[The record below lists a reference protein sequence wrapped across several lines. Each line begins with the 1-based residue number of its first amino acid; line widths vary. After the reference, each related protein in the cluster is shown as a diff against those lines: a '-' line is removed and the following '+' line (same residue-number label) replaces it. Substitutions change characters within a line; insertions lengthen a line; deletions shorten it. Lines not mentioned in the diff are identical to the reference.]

1 MKFHSDFS
9 RNEISVPYLPQ
20 GIPGIPWDTLGY
32 QGYWDTRDTG
42 IPGIG
47 SYRDTGILGYRDTSH
62 IEQRIKEKRISEFP
76 LLKFQRLKSDSAV
89 VLLARIL
96 FMVSFYF

>member
-32 QGYWDTRDTG
+32 QGYWDTRDRFLPGYWDTG
-42 IPGIG
+42 IPGYITH
-47 SYRDTGILGYRDTSH
+47 RTED
-62 IEQRIKEKRISEFP
+62 QRKKD
-76 LLKFQRLKSDSAV
+76 Q
-89 VLLARIL
+89 
-96 FMVSFYF
+96 